1 MANNTNTYSDAE
13 IEISALKAALESINS
28 MVKYEMLSLSHNDP
42 ASEICFSSYKHQQ
55 FFSIILLYFQ
65 ASKIF
70 GTSKKCMEGLQT
82 ISISPQHGTNTN
94 PLKMPPK
101 NFSNG

>member
-13 IEISALKAALESINS
+13 IEILAIKAAMESINS
-28 MVKYEMLSLSHNDP
+28 MVNYEMLSLSHNDP

-55 FFSIILLYFQ
+55 FFSIILLYFL

-70 GTSKKCMEGLQT
+70 GTSKKCMEVLQT
-82 ISISPQHGTNTN
+82 ISTSPQHGTNIN

-101 NFSNG
+101 NFRNG